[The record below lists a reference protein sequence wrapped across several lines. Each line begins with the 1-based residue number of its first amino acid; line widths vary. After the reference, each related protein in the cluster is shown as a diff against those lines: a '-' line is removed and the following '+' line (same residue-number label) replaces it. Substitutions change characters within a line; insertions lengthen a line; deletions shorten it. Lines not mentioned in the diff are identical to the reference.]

1 VHIADKFSITQALIA
16 DVGIRALFATDN
28 MPFHLIF
35 GHPVD
40 KILHPYAD
48 KMQHL
53 GQAVLIYR
61 MAQAFFMILAFEFMI
76 DDWNAIQC
84 Q

>member
-1 VHIADKFSITQALIA
+1 VHIADKFAITQALIT

-35 GHPVD
+35 RHPVD
-40 KILHPYAD
+40 KIFNLDAD

-53 GQAVLIYR
+53 GQAVLIDR
-61 MAQAFFMILAFEFMI
+61 MAQAFFMILAFEFVI
-76 DDWNAIQC
+76 DDRNSMQR
-84 Q
+84 